1 MKIYIVD
8 GTPILDGTPK
18 ELAQYQNM
26 AQQLAVYDAY
36 QKLLKAI
43 AEGKPPG
50 GQLEDKPPARKRATS
65 KKKTNVK
72 EMTLSTEGTY
82 GTYK

>member
-8 GTPILDGTPK
+8 GTLILDGTPK
-18 ELAQYQNM
+18 ELTQYQRM

-50 GQLEDKPPARKRATS
+50 GQLEDKQPARKREPP
-65 KKKTNVK
+65 KKKRKDENN
-72 EMTLSTEGTY
+72 G
-82 GTYK
+82 

>member
-8 GTPILDGTPK
+8 GTLVLDGTPK
-18 ELAQYQNM
+18 ELVQYQRM

-43 AEGKPPG
+43 AEGKSPG
-50 GQLEDKPPARKRATS
+50 GQHEDKPPARKRAPP
-65 KKKTNVK
+65 KKKRKDENN
-72 EMTLSTEGTY
+72 G
-82 GTYK
+82 

>member
-8 GTPILDGTPK
+8 GTLILDGTPK
-18 ELAQYQNM
+18 ELTQYQCM

-50 GQLEDKPPARKRATS
+50 GQLEDKPPARKREPP
-65 KKKTNVK
+65 KKKRKDENN
-72 EMTLSTEGTY
+72 G
-82 GTYK
+82 

>member
-8 GTPILDGTPK
+8 GTLILDGTPK
-18 ELAQYQNM
+18 ELAQYQRM

-50 GQLEDKPPARKRATS
+50 GQLEDKPPARKRAPP
-65 KKKTNVK
+65 KKKRKDENN
-72 EMTLSTEGTY
+72 G
-82 GTYK
+82 

>member
-8 GTPILDGTPK
+8 ATPVLDGTPK
-18 ELAQYQNM
+18 ELAQYQHM
-26 AQQLAVYDAY
+26 VQQLAVYDAY

-50 GQLEDKPPARKRATS
+50 GQLEDKPPARKRATP
-65 KKKTNVK
+65 KKKRKDESN
-72 EMTLSTEGTY
+72 G
-82 GTYK
+82 

>member
-8 GTPILDGTPK
+8 GTPVLDGTPK
-18 ELAQYQNM
+18 ELAQYQRTV
-26 AQQLAVYDAY
+26 QELAVYDDAY

-50 GQLEDKPPARKRATS
+50 GQLEDKPPARKRAPQ
-65 KKKTNVK
+65 KKKRKDESN
-72 EMTLSTEGTY
+72 G
-82 GTYK
+82 

>member
-8 GTPILDGTPK
+8 GTPVLDGTPK
-18 ELAQYQNM
+18 ELAQYQHM
-26 AQQLAVYDAY
+26 VQHLAVYDAY

-50 GQLEDKPPARKRATS
+50 GQLEDKPPARKRAPQ
-65 KKKTNVK
+65 KKKRKDENN
-72 EMTLSTEGTY
+72 E
-82 GTYK
+82 

>member
-8 GTPILDGTPK
+8 GTLILDGTPK
-18 ELAQYQNM
+18 ELTQYQRM

-50 GQLEDKPPARKRATS
+50 AQLEDKPPARKREPP
-65 KKKTNVK
+65 KKKRKDENN
-72 EMTLSTEGTY
+72 G
-82 GTYK
+82 

>member
-8 GTPILDGTPK
+8 GTLILDGTPK
-18 ELAQYQNM
+18 ELTQYQRM

-50 GQLEDKPPARKRATS
+50 GQLEDKPPARKREPP
-65 KKKTNVK
+65 KKEKK
-72 EMTLSTEGTY
+72 G
-82 GTYK
+82 

>member
-8 GTPILDGTPK
+8 GTPVLDGTPK
-18 ELAQYQNM
+18 ELAQYQRM

-50 GQLEDKPPARKRATS
+50 GQLEDKPPDRKRATP
-65 KKKTNVK
+65 KKKRKDESN
-72 EMTLSTEGTY
+72 G
-82 GTYK
+82 

>member
-8 GTPILDGTPK
+8 GTPVLDGTPK
-18 ELAQYQNM
+18 ELAQYQRM

-50 GQLEDKPPARKRATS
+50 GQLEDKPPARPEAGTPEKE
-65 KKKTNVK
+65 KK
-72 EMTLSTEGTY
+72 G
-82 GTYK
+82 

>member
-8 GTPILDGTPK
+8 GTPVLDGTPK
-18 ELAQYQNM
+18 ELAQYQRM

-50 GQLEDKPPARKRATS
+50 GQLKDKPPARKRATP
-65 KKKTNVK
+65 KKKRKDESN
-72 EMTLSTEGTY
+72 G
-82 GTYK
+82 

>member
-8 GTPILDGTPK
+8 GTPVLDGTPK
-18 ELAQYQNM
+18 ELAQYQRM

-50 GQLEDKPPARKRATS
+50 GQLEDKTTRPETGNPEKE
-65 KKKTNVK
+65 KK
-72 EMTLSTEGTY
+72 G
-82 GTYK
+82 

>member
-1 MKIYIVD
+1 
-8 GTPILDGTPK
+8 
-18 ELAQYQNM
+18 M

-50 GQLEDKPPARKRATS
+50 GQLEDKPSARKRATP
-65 KKKTNVK
+65 KKKRKDENN
-72 EMTLSTEGTY
+72 G
-82 GTYK
+82 

>member
-8 GTPILDGTPK
+8 GTPVLDGTPK
-18 ELAQYQNM
+18 ELAQYQHM
-26 AQQLAVYDAY
+26 ARQLAVYDAY

-50 GQLEDKPPARKRATS
+50 GQLEDKPPARKRANP
-65 KKKTNVK
+65 KKKRKDESN
-72 EMTLSTEGTY
+72 G
-82 GTYK
+82 

>member
-8 GTPILDGTPK
+8 GTPVLDGTPE
-18 ELAQYQNM
+18 ELARYQRM

-43 AEGKPPG
+43 AEGK
-50 GQLEDKPPARKRATS
+50 ATRRAA
-65 KKKTNVK
+65 
-72 EMTLSTEGTY
+72 
-82 GTYK
+82 

>member
-8 GTPILDGTPK
+8 GTPVLDGTPE
-18 ELAQYQNM
+18 ELARYQRM

-43 AEGKPPG
+43 AEGKPP
-50 GQLEDKPPARKRATS
+50 ARKRAPQ
-65 KKKTNVK
+65 KKKRKDESN
-72 EMTLSTEGTY
+72 G
-82 GTYK
+82 

>member
-8 GTPILDGTPK
+8 GTLILDGTPK
-18 ELAQYQNM
+18 ELTQYQRM

-43 AEGKPPG
+43 AKGKPPG
-50 GQLEDKPPARKRATS
+50 GQLEDKPPARKREPP
-65 KKKTNVK
+65 KKKRKDENN
-72 EMTLSTEGTY
+72 G
-82 GTYK
+82 

>member
-8 GTPILDGTPK
+8 GTPGLDGTPK
-18 ELAQYQNM
+18 ELAQYQHM
-26 AQQLAVYDAY
+26 ARQLAVYDAY

-50 GQLEDKPPARKRATS
+50 GQLEDKPPARKRATQ
-65 KKKTNVK
+65 KKKRKDESN
-72 EMTLSTEGTY
+72 E
-82 GTYK
+82 

>member
-8 GTPILDGTPK
+8 GTPVLDGTPK
-18 ELAQYQNM
+18 ELAQYQRM

-43 AEGKPPG
+43 
-50 GQLEDKPPARKRATS
+50 GQLEDKPPARKRATP
-65 KKKTNVK
+65 KKNRKDESN
-72 EMTLSTEGTY
+72 G
-82 GTYK
+82 